1 LFSAASFPPSVSEFQ
16 LNATRN
22 PSWWFGILLG
32 TRSPLV
38 HVKPVVAL
46 AVACECL
53 SVGVTIGALGG
64 FTLLVT
70 LLSGG
75 GGFTVLEDQ
84 SFCSWVL

>member
-1 LFSAASFPPSVSEFQ
+1 
-16 LNATRN
+16 
-22 PSWWFGILLG
+22 
-32 TRSPLV
+32 V

-53 SVGVTIGALGG
+53 SVGVTIGARGG